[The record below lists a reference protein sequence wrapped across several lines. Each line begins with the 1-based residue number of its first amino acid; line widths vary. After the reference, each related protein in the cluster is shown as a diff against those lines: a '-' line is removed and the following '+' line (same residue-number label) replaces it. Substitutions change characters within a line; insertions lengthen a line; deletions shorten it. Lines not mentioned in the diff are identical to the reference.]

1 MARTG
6 FRVVVAIDASKTGRA
21 AVAATLR
28 FSWPA
33 GAEVS
38 GVMARRTRAAAGRPR
53 YVVDAFDRAFRQG
66 AAQARRRLA
75 ARWPDARVTVVDKTP
90 VEAILDEIRR
100 VGARVVVV
108 GRRRQGTIRR
118 LLLGSTSRAVVRRA
132 PCSVLVVNRVPRRFR
147 RFVVALDGSVN
158 ARRAAALVAAL
169 APGSAGSAMLVTVLE
184 PQSPPPYALL
194 PTIQRSRVRDELAQV
209 KVEAATTARRH
220 LDAAATALREAGWRT
235 TTVLRS
241 GSPLEV
247 LMATVQETGADALVM
262 GARGVG
268 ALERLRVGSVA
279 EAALSQCPVPVLLV
293 R

>member
-1 MARTG
+1 
-6 FRVVVAIDASKTGRA
+6 
-21 AVAATLR
+21 
-28 FSWPA
+28 
-33 GAEVS
+33 
-38 GVMARRTRAAAGRPR
+38 
-53 YVVDAFDRAFRQG
+53 
-66 AAQARRRLA
+66 
-75 ARWPDARVTVVDKTP
+75 
-90 VEAILDEIRR
+90 
-100 VGARVVVV
+100 
-108 GRRRQGTIRR
+108 
-118 LLLGSTSRAVVRRA
+118 
-132 PCSVLVVNRVPRRFR
+132 VLVVNREQRLYPRFL
-147 RFVVALDGSVN
+147 VALDGSDN

-235 TTVLRS
+235 MTVLRS